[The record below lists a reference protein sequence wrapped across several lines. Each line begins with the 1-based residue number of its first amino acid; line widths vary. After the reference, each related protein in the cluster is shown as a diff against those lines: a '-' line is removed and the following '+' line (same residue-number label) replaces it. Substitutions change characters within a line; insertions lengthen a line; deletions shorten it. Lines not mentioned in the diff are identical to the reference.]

1 MDGDATNQETRLS
14 NRSASAA
21 ISFARSRIFAVIS
34 ATVLR
39 SAIILA
45 ASRVCDAPGV
55 LDADFFAAGL
65 AALPLPGLW
74 RMASIRFILSA
85 PILPGKRAQ
94 NPYGLGPRTVRGRA
108 AGLYRGIA
116 FADTRETLDFAGS
129 RPLPSSTAGLY
140 RENWTLP
147 GRYPKSRLMAPRDG
161 AMRAGIGGFDGFRMI
176 PVAPSRATS
185 ASG

>member
-1 MDGDATNQETRLS
+1 MEGDATNQETRLS

-21 ISFARSRIFAVIS
+21 ISFERSRIFAVIS

-39 SAIILA
+39 SAKILA
-45 ASRVCDAPGV
+45 ASRACDAPGV
-55 LDADFFAAGL
+55 ADVNFFAAGL
-65 AALPLPGLW
+65 ATLPFAGLW

-94 NPYGLGPRTVRGRA
+94 NPYGLEPRIVRGR
-108 AGLYRGIA
+108 
-116 FADTRETLDFAGS
+116 LDFTGDSFCRLARNTGLCRVS
-129 RPLPSSTAGLY
+129 TPCPPPLAGLY

-161 AMRAGIGGFDGFRMI
+161 AMRAGIGGFDGFSMM